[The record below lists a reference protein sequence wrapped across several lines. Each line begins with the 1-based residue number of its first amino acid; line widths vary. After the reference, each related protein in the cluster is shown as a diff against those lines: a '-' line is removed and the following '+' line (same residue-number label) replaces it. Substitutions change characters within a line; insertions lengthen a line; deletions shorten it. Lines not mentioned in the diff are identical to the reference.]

1 MSTGRV
7 RSALSGIICIAALSF
22 APALAAA
29 QPAPHAGESASG
41 NLTRKAEA
49 APPIALPSLAPL
61 ARTVLPA
68 VVNISVE
75 LNQQASLHFEQ
86 EHETGSSGPFG
97 PGGTPFDQFLR
108 RFFQGLPP
116 SAVPHGKVMA
126 LGSGFIIDPQGDIVT
141 NNHVVANAEAKTIT
155 VIFQDGSRHHAQIVG
170 RDPRTDLALVKIDA
184 HNKDLP
190 YVTWGD
196 SNDMHVGDWVV
207 AVGNPFGLGGTVTAG
222 IVSALGRNIG
232 EGPYDRF
239 IQIDA
244 PINRGNS
251 GGPSFNLKG
260 QVVGINTAIY
270 SPSGGSVGIG
280 FDIPSDLAKYV
291 IGQLKAHGHVT
302 WGWLGV
308 AVQNVTPTIAK
319 SLGLTHP
326 HGALVAAVTPDSPA
340 AKAGIKSG
348 DVIVAAKGKDIR
360 TVSDLPPIVAE
371 SKVGGILP
379 LEIVRNGK
387 KMALNATV
395 GAMPA
400 KLEAEAEPT
409 PSQSAPTHAPA
420 RALGL
425 QLAPLTSVLRSQLRV
440 PKDVTGVVVTRIA
453 PDSPARS
460 LGIRPGDVI
469 VSIDQKPATSPQEA
483 AAALKQAA
491 ARGSVLLLLDRH
503 GANEFVGLSV
513 QGNGVAGDNRGG

>member
-1 MSTGRV
+1 M
-7 RSALSGIICIAALSF
+7 
-22 APALAAA
+22 
-29 QPAPHAGESASG
+29 
-41 NLTRKAEA
+41 
-49 APPIALPSLAPL
+49 
-61 ARTVLPA
+61 
-68 VVNISVE
+68 
-75 LNQQASLHFEQ
+75 
-86 EHETGSSGPFG
+86 
-97 PGGTPFDQFLR
+97 
-108 RFFQGLPP
+108 
-116 SAVPHGKVMA
+116 
-126 LGSGFIIDPQGDIVT
+126 
-141 NNHVVANAEAKTIT
+141 
-155 VIFQDGSRHHAQIVG
+155 
-170 RDPRTDLALVKIDA
+170 
-184 HNKDLP
+184 
-190 YVTWGD
+190 
-196 SNDMHVGDWVV
+196 
-207 AVGNPFGLGGTVTAG
+207 
-222 IVSALGRNIG
+222 
-232 EGPYDRF
+232 
-239 IQIDA
+239 
-244 PINRGNS
+244 
-251 GGPSFNLKG
+251 
-260 QVVGINTAIY
+260 
-270 SPSGGSVGIG
+270 
-280 FDIPSDLAKYV
+280 